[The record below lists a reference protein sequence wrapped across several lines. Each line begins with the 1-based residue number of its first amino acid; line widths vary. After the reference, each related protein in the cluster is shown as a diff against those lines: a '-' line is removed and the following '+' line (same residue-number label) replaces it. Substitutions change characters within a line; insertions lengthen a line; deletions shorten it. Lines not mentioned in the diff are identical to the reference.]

1 MRKWLVKLERWMNNY
16 KLNKKLLFLYVV
28 CVLLPLIVTDSV
40 VIYIA
45 LHTEEVKQQH
55 MMENDVNAVQFS
67 FSNSIE
73 SAASVVKAVDTN
85 EYIDNFLNEKYESS
99 LSYFVAC
106 NKAKNLLFN
115 NNIGGDS
122 SRMTIYADNETIT
135 NGGKFSR
142 LSSIKDEEWY
152 QYMVQTGCNTCVYT
166 YYDQSRSPV
175 VGAKRKILFLRRM
188 NCYGPGCEKV
198 VKIELDYSA
207 LVRGLVK
214 MNYESPIYICSDGK
228 ILYSNDGKSSSTGMD
243 FLPFIYEDQVGYEK
257 EMTVYGKTLQ
267 IYALKS
273 KANIV
278 DSMLQNA
285 PLILLLVL
293 INAVFPL
300 TFMVAINRSLT
311 TRIRELGQA
320 FESVDQD
327 RLVSIACVRG
337 KDEIGALMQ
346 NYNRMVDRTNELIQT
361 VYKDRLKKQEMDI
374 ARQHAELLALH
385 SQINPHSLAEYLGSL
400 GYETYAQHP
409 YYASGWDR
417 EKVYPLLGF
426 SDMDFIDDY
435 ENKSYV
441 RKYVS
446 DASDF
451 SHVIR
456 TFENKKEGSPAFIFN
471 VTMQNHGGYTEEY
484 RNFSNDVEA
493 DCGTDALNQYLSLIR
508 LTDESLRELI
518 QYFSEVDE
526 KTLIVFFGD
535 HQPSDTV
542 VRPIQLANGID
553 PSNLTEAEQAARYQ
567 VPYLIWAN
575 FGIAE
580 EKNLDM
586 SVNYLG
592 ANVLKLAGVPTGAY
606 QNFLLELQKSY
617 PILSASL
624 MESADVKE
632 EEQKE
637 RLLMYQK
644 LQYYNIFDAG
654 EP

>member
-188 NCYGPGCEKV
+188 NCYGSGCEKV
-198 VKIELDYSA
+198 VKIELDYGA

-273 KANIV
+273 KTNIV

-385 SQINPHSLAEYLGSL
+385 SQINPHFLFNALESIRMHSIIKQEYETADMVSKLAVMTRQNVDWGEELVEIRREMEFVEAYLGLQKYRFGDRLSYQLDVAEDCRELRLPKLTVVTFVENACVHGIERKTTPGWIFVRISRDEEELCIEVEDTGDGMDEQTVEILNEKLQNPSIEQLKDKSRVGMLNASL
-400 GYETYAQHP
+400 RIKMLT
-409 YYASGWDR
+409 SGNYR
-417 EKVYPLLGF
+417 ISIESEQGVG
-426 SDMDFIDDY
+426 
-435 ENKSYV
+435 
-441 RKYVS
+441 
-446 DASDF
+446 
-451 SHVIR
+451 
-456 TFENKKEGSPAFIFN
+456 
-471 VTMQNHGGYTEEY
+471 TMIQL
-484 RNFSNDVEA
+484 R
-493 DCGTDALNQYLSLIR
+493 LSLEA
-508 LTDESLRELI
+508 LMNST
-518 QYFSEVDE
+518 
-526 KTLIVFFGD
+526 
-535 HQPSDTV
+535 
-542 VRPIQLANGID
+542 GI
-553 PSNLTEAEQAARYQ
+553 
-567 VPYLIWAN
+567 
-575 FGIAE
+575 
-580 EKNLDM
+580 
-586 SVNYLG
+586 
-592 ANVLKLAGVPTGAY
+592 
-606 QNFLLELQKSY
+606 
-617 PILSASL
+617 
-624 MESADVKE
+624 
-632 EEQKE
+632 
-637 RLLMYQK
+637 
-644 LQYYNIFDAG
+644 
-654 EP
+654 

>member
-115 NNIGGDS
+115 NIGGDS

-175 VGAKRKILFLRRM
+175 VGATRKILFLRRM

-385 SQINPHSLAEYLGSL
+385 SQINPHFLFNALESIRMHSIIKQEYETADMVSKLAVMTRQNVDWGEELVEIRREMEFVEAYLGLQKYRFGDRLSYQLDVAEDCRELRLPKLTVVTFVENACVHGIESKTTPGWIFVRISRDEEELCIEVEDTGDGMDEQTVKILNEKLQNPSIEQLKDKSRVGMLNASL
-400 GYETYAQHP
+400 RIKMLT
-409 YYASGWDR
+409 SGNYR
-417 EKVYPLLGF
+417 ISIESEQGVG
-426 SDMDFIDDY
+426 
-435 ENKSYV
+435 
-441 RKYVS
+441 
-446 DASDF
+446 
-451 SHVIR
+451 
-456 TFENKKEGSPAFIFN
+456 
-471 VTMQNHGGYTEEY
+471 TMIQL
-484 RNFSNDVEA
+484 R
-493 DCGTDALNQYLSLIR
+493 LSLEA
-508 LTDESLRELI
+508 LMNST
-518 QYFSEVDE
+518 
-526 KTLIVFFGD
+526 
-535 HQPSDTV
+535 
-542 VRPIQLANGID
+542 GI
-553 PSNLTEAEQAARYQ
+553 
-567 VPYLIWAN
+567 
-575 FGIAE
+575 
-580 EKNLDM
+580 
-586 SVNYLG
+586 
-592 ANVLKLAGVPTGAY
+592 
-606 QNFLLELQKSY
+606 
-617 PILSASL
+617 
-624 MESADVKE
+624 
-632 EEQKE
+632 
-637 RLLMYQK
+637 
-644 LQYYNIFDAG
+644 
-654 EP
+654 

>member
-73 SAASVVKAVDTN
+73 SAASVVKAVDAN
-85 EYIDNFLNEKYESS
+85 EYIDNFLKEKYESS

-106 NKAKNLLFN
+106 NKAKNLLF

-188 NCYGPGCEKV
+188 NCYGSGCEKV
-198 VKIELDYSA
+198 VKIELDYGA

-273 KANIV
+273 KTNIV

-385 SQINPHSLAEYLGSL
+385 SQINPHFLFNALESIRMHSIIKQEYETADMVSKLAVMTRQNVDWGEELVEIRREMEFVEAYLGLQKYRFGDRLSYQLDVAEDCRELRLPKLTVVTFVENACVHGIESKTTPGWIFVRISRDEEELCIEVEDTGDGMDEQTVKILNEKLQNPSIEQLKDKSRVGMLNASL
-400 GYETYAQHP
+400 RIKMLT
-409 YYASGWDR
+409 SGNYR
-417 EKVYPLLGF
+417 ISIESEQGVG
-426 SDMDFIDDY
+426 
-435 ENKSYV
+435 
-441 RKYVS
+441 
-446 DASDF
+446 
-451 SHVIR
+451 
-456 TFENKKEGSPAFIFN
+456 
-471 VTMQNHGGYTEEY
+471 TMIQL
-484 RNFSNDVEA
+484 R
-493 DCGTDALNQYLSLIR
+493 LSLEA
-508 LTDESLRELI
+508 LMNST
-518 QYFSEVDE
+518 
-526 KTLIVFFGD
+526 
-535 HQPSDTV
+535 
-542 VRPIQLANGID
+542 GI
-553 PSNLTEAEQAARYQ
+553 
-567 VPYLIWAN
+567 
-575 FGIAE
+575 
-580 EKNLDM
+580 
-586 SVNYLG
+586 
-592 ANVLKLAGVPTGAY
+592 
-606 QNFLLELQKSY
+606 
-617 PILSASL
+617 
-624 MESADVKE
+624 
-632 EEQKE
+632 
-637 RLLMYQK
+637 
-644 LQYYNIFDAG
+644 
-654 EP
+654 

>member
-188 NCYGPGCEKV
+188 NCYGSGCEKV

-385 SQINPHSLAEYLGSL
+385 SQINPHFLFNALESIRMHSIIKQEYETADMVSKLAVMTRQNVDWGEELVEIRREMEFVEAYLGLQKYRFGDRLSYQLDVAEDCRELRLPKLTVVTFVENACVHGIERKTTPGWIFVRISRDEEELCIEVEDTGDGMDEQTVEILNEKLQNPSIEQLKDKSRVGMLNASL
-400 GYETYAQHP
+400 RIKMLT
-409 YYASGWDR
+409 SGNYR
-417 EKVYPLLGF
+417 ISIESEQGVG
-426 SDMDFIDDY
+426 
-435 ENKSYV
+435 
-441 RKYVS
+441 
-446 DASDF
+446 
-451 SHVIR
+451 
-456 TFENKKEGSPAFIFN
+456 
-471 VTMQNHGGYTEEY
+471 TMIQL
-484 RNFSNDVEA
+484 R
-493 DCGTDALNQYLSLIR
+493 LSLEA
-508 LTDESLRELI
+508 LMNST
-518 QYFSEVDE
+518 
-526 KTLIVFFGD
+526 
-535 HQPSDTV
+535 
-542 VRPIQLANGID
+542 GI
-553 PSNLTEAEQAARYQ
+553 
-567 VPYLIWAN
+567 
-575 FGIAE
+575 
-580 EKNLDM
+580 
-586 SVNYLG
+586 
-592 ANVLKLAGVPTGAY
+592 
-606 QNFLLELQKSY
+606 
-617 PILSASL
+617 
-624 MESADVKE
+624 
-632 EEQKE
+632 
-637 RLLMYQK
+637 
-644 LQYYNIFDAG
+644 
-654 EP
+654 

>member
-73 SAASVVKAVDTN
+73 SAASVVKAVDAN
-85 EYIDNFLNEKYESS
+85 EYIDNFLKEKYESS

-106 NKAKNLLFN
+106 NKAKNLLF

-188 NCYGPGCEKV
+188 NCYGSGCEKV
-198 VKIELDYSA
+198 VKIELDYGA

-273 KANIV
+273 KTNIV

-385 SQINPHSLAEYLGSL
+385 SQINPHFLFNALESIRMHSIIKQEYETADMVSKLAVMTRQNVDWGEELVEIRREMEFVEAYLGLQKYRFGDRLSYQLDVAEDCRELRLPKLTVVTFVENACVHGIERKTTPGWIFVRISRDEEELCIEVEDTGDGMDEQTVKILNEKLQNPSIEQLKDKSRVGMLNASL
-400 GYETYAQHP
+400 RIKMLT
-409 YYASGWDR
+409 SGNYR
-417 EKVYPLLGF
+417 ISIESEQGVG
-426 SDMDFIDDY
+426 
-435 ENKSYV
+435 
-441 RKYVS
+441 
-446 DASDF
+446 
-451 SHVIR
+451 
-456 TFENKKEGSPAFIFN
+456 
-471 VTMQNHGGYTEEY
+471 TMIQL
-484 RNFSNDVEA
+484 R
-493 DCGTDALNQYLSLIR
+493 LSLEA
-508 LTDESLRELI
+508 LMNST
-518 QYFSEVDE
+518 
-526 KTLIVFFGD
+526 
-535 HQPSDTV
+535 
-542 VRPIQLANGID
+542 GI
-553 PSNLTEAEQAARYQ
+553 
-567 VPYLIWAN
+567 
-575 FGIAE
+575 
-580 EKNLDM
+580 
-586 SVNYLG
+586 
-592 ANVLKLAGVPTGAY
+592 
-606 QNFLLELQKSY
+606 
-617 PILSASL
+617 
-624 MESADVKE
+624 
-632 EEQKE
+632 
-637 RLLMYQK
+637 
-644 LQYYNIFDAG
+644 
-654 EP
+654 

>member
-188 NCYGPGCEKV
+188 NCYGSGCEKV

-273 KANIV
+273 TANIV

-385 SQINPHSLAEYLGSL
+385 SQINPHFLFNALESIRMHSIIKQEYETADMVSKLAVMTRQNVDWGEELVEIRREMEFVEAYLGLQKYRFGDRLSYQLDVAEDSRELRLPKLTVVTFVENACVHGIERKTTPGWIFVRISRDEEELCIEVEDTGDGMDEQTVKILNEKLQNPSIEQLKDKSRVGMLNASL
-400 GYETYAQHP
+400 RIKMLT
-409 YYASGWDR
+409 SGNYR
-417 EKVYPLLGF
+417 ISIESEQGVG
-426 SDMDFIDDY
+426 
-435 ENKSYV
+435 
-441 RKYVS
+441 
-446 DASDF
+446 
-451 SHVIR
+451 
-456 TFENKKEGSPAFIFN
+456 
-471 VTMQNHGGYTEEY
+471 TMIQL
-484 RNFSNDVEA
+484 R
-493 DCGTDALNQYLSLIR
+493 LSLEA
-508 LTDESLRELI
+508 LMNST
-518 QYFSEVDE
+518 
-526 KTLIVFFGD
+526 
-535 HQPSDTV
+535 
-542 VRPIQLANGID
+542 GI
-553 PSNLTEAEQAARYQ
+553 
-567 VPYLIWAN
+567 
-575 FGIAE
+575 
-580 EKNLDM
+580 
-586 SVNYLG
+586 
-592 ANVLKLAGVPTGAY
+592 
-606 QNFLLELQKSY
+606 
-617 PILSASL
+617 
-624 MESADVKE
+624 
-632 EEQKE
+632 
-637 RLLMYQK
+637 
-644 LQYYNIFDAG
+644 
-654 EP
+654 

>member
-115 NNIGGDS
+115 NIGGDS

-188 NCYGPGCEKV
+188 NCYGSGCEKV
-198 VKIELDYSA
+198 VKIELDYGA

-385 SQINPHSLAEYLGSL
+385 SQINPHFLFNALESIRMHSIIKQEYETADMVSKLAVMTRQNVDWGEELVEIRREMEFVEAYLGLQKYRFGDRLSYQLDVTEDCRELRLPKLTVVTFVENACVHGIERKTTPGWIFVRISRDEEELCIEVEDTGDGMDEQTVEILNEKLQNPSIEQLKDKSRVGMLNASL
-400 GYETYAQHP
+400 RIKMLT
-409 YYASGWDR
+409 SGNYR
-417 EKVYPLLGF
+417 ISIESEQGVG
-426 SDMDFIDDY
+426 
-435 ENKSYV
+435 
-441 RKYVS
+441 
-446 DASDF
+446 
-451 SHVIR
+451 
-456 TFENKKEGSPAFIFN
+456 
-471 VTMQNHGGYTEEY
+471 TMIQL
-484 RNFSNDVEA
+484 R
-493 DCGTDALNQYLSLIR
+493 LSLEA
-508 LTDESLRELI
+508 LMNST
-518 QYFSEVDE
+518 
-526 KTLIVFFGD
+526 
-535 HQPSDTV
+535 
-542 VRPIQLANGID
+542 GI
-553 PSNLTEAEQAARYQ
+553 
-567 VPYLIWAN
+567 
-575 FGIAE
+575 
-580 EKNLDM
+580 
-586 SVNYLG
+586 
-592 ANVLKLAGVPTGAY
+592 
-606 QNFLLELQKSY
+606 
-617 PILSASL
+617 
-624 MESADVKE
+624 
-632 EEQKE
+632 
-637 RLLMYQK
+637 
-644 LQYYNIFDAG
+644 
-654 EP
+654 

>member
-1 MRKWLVKLERWMNNY
+1 MGGKCL
-16 KLNKKLLFLYVV
+16 KKLLFLYVV

-115 NNIGGDS
+115 NIGGDS

-175 VGAKRKILFLRRM
+175 VGAKRKILLLRRM
-188 NCYGPGCEKV
+188 NCYGSGCEKV

-385 SQINPHSLAEYLGSL
+385 SQINPHFLFNALESIRMHSIIKQEYETADMVSKLAVMTRQNVDWGEELVEIRREMEFVEAYLGLQKYRFGDRLSYQLDVAEDCRELRLPKLTVVTFVENACVHGIESKTTPGWIFVRISRDEEELCIEVEDTGDGMDEQTVKILNEKLQNPSIEQLKDKSRVGMLNASL
-400 GYETYAQHP
+400 RIKMLT
-409 YYASGWDR
+409 SGNYR
-417 EKVYPLLGF
+417 ISIESEQGVG
-426 SDMDFIDDY
+426 
-435 ENKSYV
+435 
-441 RKYVS
+441 
-446 DASDF
+446 
-451 SHVIR
+451 
-456 TFENKKEGSPAFIFN
+456 
-471 VTMQNHGGYTEEY
+471 TMIQL
-484 RNFSNDVEA
+484 R
-493 DCGTDALNQYLSLIR
+493 LSLEA
-508 LTDESLRELI
+508 LMNST
-518 QYFSEVDE
+518 
-526 KTLIVFFGD
+526 
-535 HQPSDTV
+535 
-542 VRPIQLANGID
+542 GI
-553 PSNLTEAEQAARYQ
+553 
-567 VPYLIWAN
+567 
-575 FGIAE
+575 
-580 EKNLDM
+580 
-586 SVNYLG
+586 
-592 ANVLKLAGVPTGAY
+592 
-606 QNFLLELQKSY
+606 
-617 PILSASL
+617 
-624 MESADVKE
+624 
-632 EEQKE
+632 
-637 RLLMYQK
+637 
-644 LQYYNIFDAG
+644 
-654 EP
+654 

>member
-106 NKAKNLLFN
+106 NKAKNLLF

-273 KANIV
+273 KTNIV

-385 SQINPHSLAEYLGSL
+385 SQINPHFLFNALESIRMHSIIKQEYETADMVSKLAVMTRQNVDWGEELVEIRREMEFVEAYLGLQKYRFGDRLSYQLDVAEDCRELRLPKLTVVTFVENACVHGIESKTTPGWIFVRISRDEEELCIEVEDTGDGMDEQTVKILNEKLQNPSIEQLKDKSRVGMLNASL
-400 GYETYAQHP
+400 RIKMLT
-409 YYASGWDR
+409 SGNYR
-417 EKVYPLLGF
+417 ISIESEQGVG
-426 SDMDFIDDY
+426 
-435 ENKSYV
+435 
-441 RKYVS
+441 
-446 DASDF
+446 
-451 SHVIR
+451 
-456 TFENKKEGSPAFIFN
+456 
-471 VTMQNHGGYTEEY
+471 TMIQL
-484 RNFSNDVEA
+484 R
-493 DCGTDALNQYLSLIR
+493 LSLEA
-508 LTDESLRELI
+508 LMNST
-518 QYFSEVDE
+518 
-526 KTLIVFFGD
+526 
-535 HQPSDTV
+535 
-542 VRPIQLANGID
+542 GI
-553 PSNLTEAEQAARYQ
+553 
-567 VPYLIWAN
+567 
-575 FGIAE
+575 
-580 EKNLDM
+580 
-586 SVNYLG
+586 
-592 ANVLKLAGVPTGAY
+592 
-606 QNFLLELQKSY
+606 
-617 PILSASL
+617 
-624 MESADVKE
+624 
-632 EEQKE
+632 
-637 RLLMYQK
+637 
-644 LQYYNIFDAG
+644 
-654 EP
+654 

>member
-188 NCYGPGCEKV
+188 NCYGSGCEKV

-273 KANIV
+273 KTNIV

-385 SQINPHSLAEYLGSL
+385 SQINPHFLFNALESIRMHSIIKQEYETADMVSKLAVMTRQNVDWGEELVEIRREMEFVEAYLGLQKYRFGDRLSYQLDVAEDCRELRLPKLTAVTFVENACVHGIESKTTPGWIFVRISRDEEELCIEVEDTGDGMDEQTVKILNEKLQNPSIEQLKDKSRVGMLNASL
-400 GYETYAQHP
+400 RIKMLT
-409 YYASGWDR
+409 SGNYR
-417 EKVYPLLGF
+417 ISIESEQGVG
-426 SDMDFIDDY
+426 
-435 ENKSYV
+435 
-441 RKYVS
+441 
-446 DASDF
+446 
-451 SHVIR
+451 
-456 TFENKKEGSPAFIFN
+456 
-471 VTMQNHGGYTEEY
+471 TMIQL
-484 RNFSNDVEA
+484 R
-493 DCGTDALNQYLSLIR
+493 LSLEA
-508 LTDESLRELI
+508 LMNST
-518 QYFSEVDE
+518 
-526 KTLIVFFGD
+526 
-535 HQPSDTV
+535 
-542 VRPIQLANGID
+542 GI
-553 PSNLTEAEQAARYQ
+553 
-567 VPYLIWAN
+567 
-575 FGIAE
+575 
-580 EKNLDM
+580 
-586 SVNYLG
+586 
-592 ANVLKLAGVPTGAY
+592 
-606 QNFLLELQKSY
+606 
-617 PILSASL
+617 
-624 MESADVKE
+624 
-632 EEQKE
+632 
-637 RLLMYQK
+637 
-644 LQYYNIFDAG
+644 
-654 EP
+654 

>member
-273 KANIV
+273 KTNIV

-385 SQINPHSLAEYLGSL
+385 SQINPHFLFNALESIRMHSIIKQEYETADMVSKLAVMTRQNVDWGEELVEIRREMEFVEAYLGLQKYRFGDRLSYQLDVAEDCRELRLPKLTVVTFVENACVHGIERKTTPGWIFVRISRDEEELCIEVEDTGDGMDEQTVKILNEKLQNPSIEQLKDKSRVGMLNASL
-400 GYETYAQHP
+400 RIKMLT
-409 YYASGWDR
+409 SGNYR
-417 EKVYPLLGF
+417 ISIESEQGVG
-426 SDMDFIDDY
+426 
-435 ENKSYV
+435 
-441 RKYVS
+441 
-446 DASDF
+446 
-451 SHVIR
+451 
-456 TFENKKEGSPAFIFN
+456 
-471 VTMQNHGGYTEEY
+471 TMIQL
-484 RNFSNDVEA
+484 R
-493 DCGTDALNQYLSLIR
+493 LSLEA
-508 LTDESLRELI
+508 LMNST
-518 QYFSEVDE
+518 
-526 KTLIVFFGD
+526 
-535 HQPSDTV
+535 
-542 VRPIQLANGID
+542 GI
-553 PSNLTEAEQAARYQ
+553 
-567 VPYLIWAN
+567 
-575 FGIAE
+575 
-580 EKNLDM
+580 
-586 SVNYLG
+586 
-592 ANVLKLAGVPTGAY
+592 
-606 QNFLLELQKSY
+606 
-617 PILSASL
+617 
-624 MESADVKE
+624 
-632 EEQKE
+632 
-637 RLLMYQK
+637 
-644 LQYYNIFDAG
+644 
-654 EP
+654 

>member
-273 KANIV
+273 KTNIV

-385 SQINPHSLAEYLGSL
+385 SQINPHFLFNALESIRMHSIIKQEYETADMVSKLAVMTRQNVDWGEELVEIRREMEFVEAYLGLQKYRFGDRLSYQLDVAEDCRELRLPKLTVVTFVENACVHGIESKTTPGWIFVRISRDEEELCIEVEDTGDGMDEQTVKILNEKLQNPSIEQLKDKSRVGMLNASL
-400 GYETYAQHP
+400 RIKMLT
-409 YYASGWDR
+409 SGNYR
-417 EKVYPLLGF
+417 ISIESEQGVG
-426 SDMDFIDDY
+426 
-435 ENKSYV
+435 
-441 RKYVS
+441 
-446 DASDF
+446 
-451 SHVIR
+451 
-456 TFENKKEGSPAFIFN
+456 
-471 VTMQNHGGYTEEY
+471 TMIQL
-484 RNFSNDVEA
+484 R
-493 DCGTDALNQYLSLIR
+493 LSLEA
-508 LTDESLRELI
+508 LMNST
-518 QYFSEVDE
+518 
-526 KTLIVFFGD
+526 
-535 HQPSDTV
+535 
-542 VRPIQLANGID
+542 GI
-553 PSNLTEAEQAARYQ
+553 
-567 VPYLIWAN
+567 
-575 FGIAE
+575 
-580 EKNLDM
+580 
-586 SVNYLG
+586 
-592 ANVLKLAGVPTGAY
+592 
-606 QNFLLELQKSY
+606 
-617 PILSASL
+617 
-624 MESADVKE
+624 
-632 EEQKE
+632 
-637 RLLMYQK
+637 
-644 LQYYNIFDAG
+644 
-654 EP
+654 

>member
-106 NKAKNLLFN
+106 NKAKKLLFN

-188 NCYGPGCEKV
+188 NCYGSGCEKV
-198 VKIELDYSA
+198 VKIELDYGA

-385 SQINPHSLAEYLGSL
+385 SQINPHFLFNALESIRMHSIIKQEYETADMVSKLAVMTRQNVDWGEELVEIRREMEFVEAYLGLQKYRFGDRLSYQLDVAEDCRELRLPKLTVVTFVENACVHGIERKTTPGWIFVRISRDEEELCIEVEDTGDGMDEQTVEILNEKLQNPSIEQLKDKSRVGMLNASL
-400 GYETYAQHP
+400 RIKMLT
-409 YYASGWDR
+409 SGNYR
-417 EKVYPLLGF
+417 ISIESEQGVG
-426 SDMDFIDDY
+426 
-435 ENKSYV
+435 
-441 RKYVS
+441 
-446 DASDF
+446 
-451 SHVIR
+451 
-456 TFENKKEGSPAFIFN
+456 
-471 VTMQNHGGYTEEY
+471 TMIQL
-484 RNFSNDVEA
+484 R
-493 DCGTDALNQYLSLIR
+493 LSLEA
-508 LTDESLRELI
+508 LMNST
-518 QYFSEVDE
+518 
-526 KTLIVFFGD
+526 
-535 HQPSDTV
+535 
-542 VRPIQLANGID
+542 GI
-553 PSNLTEAEQAARYQ
+553 
-567 VPYLIWAN
+567 
-575 FGIAE
+575 
-580 EKNLDM
+580 
-586 SVNYLG
+586 
-592 ANVLKLAGVPTGAY
+592 
-606 QNFLLELQKSY
+606 
-617 PILSASL
+617 
-624 MESADVKE
+624 
-632 EEQKE
+632 
-637 RLLMYQK
+637 
-644 LQYYNIFDAG
+644 
-654 EP
+654 

>member
-1 MRKWLVKLERWMNNY
+1 MRKWLGKLERWMNNY

-115 NNIGGDS
+115 NIGGDS

-188 NCYGPGCEKV
+188 NCYGSGCEKV

-385 SQINPHSLAEYLGSL
+385 SQINPHFLFNALESIRMHSIIKQEYETADMVSKLAVMTRQNVDWGEELVEIRREMEFVEAYLGLQKYRFGDRLSYQLDVAEDCRELRLPKLTVVTFVENACVHGIERKTTPGWIFVRISRDEEELCIEVEDTGDGMDEQTVKILNEKLQNPSIEQLKDKSRVGMLNASL
-400 GYETYAQHP
+400 RIKMLT
-409 YYASGWDR
+409 SGNYR
-417 EKVYPLLGF
+417 ISIESEQGVG
-426 SDMDFIDDY
+426 
-435 ENKSYV
+435 
-441 RKYVS
+441 
-446 DASDF
+446 
-451 SHVIR
+451 
-456 TFENKKEGSPAFIFN
+456 
-471 VTMQNHGGYTEEY
+471 TMIQL
-484 RNFSNDVEA
+484 R
-493 DCGTDALNQYLSLIR
+493 LSLEA
-508 LTDESLRELI
+508 LMNST
-518 QYFSEVDE
+518 
-526 KTLIVFFGD
+526 
-535 HQPSDTV
+535 
-542 VRPIQLANGID
+542 GI
-553 PSNLTEAEQAARYQ
+553 
-567 VPYLIWAN
+567 
-575 FGIAE
+575 
-580 EKNLDM
+580 
-586 SVNYLG
+586 
-592 ANVLKLAGVPTGAY
+592 
-606 QNFLLELQKSY
+606 
-617 PILSASL
+617 
-624 MESADVKE
+624 
-632 EEQKE
+632 
-637 RLLMYQK
+637 
-644 LQYYNIFDAG
+644 
-654 EP
+654 

>member
-188 NCYGPGCEKV
+188 NCYGSGCEKV

-273 KANIV
+273 KTNIV

-385 SQINPHSLAEYLGSL
+385 SQINPHFLFNALESIRMHSIIKQEYETADMVSKLAVMTRQNVDWGEELVEIRREMEFVEAYLGLQKYRFGDRLSYQLDVAEDCRELRLPKLTVVTFVENACVHGIESKTTPGWIFVRISRDEEELCIEVEDTGDGMDEQTVKILNEKLQNPSIEQLKDKSRVGMLNASL
-400 GYETYAQHP
+400 RIKMLT
-409 YYASGWDR
+409 SGNYR
-417 EKVYPLLGF
+417 ISIESEQGVG
-426 SDMDFIDDY
+426 
-435 ENKSYV
+435 
-441 RKYVS
+441 
-446 DASDF
+446 
-451 SHVIR
+451 
-456 TFENKKEGSPAFIFN
+456 
-471 VTMQNHGGYTEEY
+471 TMIQL
-484 RNFSNDVEA
+484 RLSVEA
-493 DCGTDALNQYLSLIR
+493 LMTS
-508 LTDESLRELI
+508 T
-518 QYFSEVDE
+518 
-526 KTLIVFFGD
+526 
-535 HQPSDTV
+535 
-542 VRPIQLANGID
+542 GI
-553 PSNLTEAEQAARYQ
+553 
-567 VPYLIWAN
+567 
-575 FGIAE
+575 
-580 EKNLDM
+580 
-586 SVNYLG
+586 
-592 ANVLKLAGVPTGAY
+592 
-606 QNFLLELQKSY
+606 
-617 PILSASL
+617 
-624 MESADVKE
+624 
-632 EEQKE
+632 
-637 RLLMYQK
+637 
-644 LQYYNIFDAG
+644 
-654 EP
+654 

>member
-166 YYDQSRSPV
+166 YYDQSRSSV

-188 NCYGPGCEKV
+188 NCYGSGCEKV

-273 KANIV
+273 KTNIV

-311 TRIRELGQA
+311 TIIRELVQA
-320 FESVDQD
+320 FESVYQY
-327 RLVSIACVRG
+327 RLLSIACVRG

-385 SQINPHSLAEYLGSL
+385 SQINPHFLFNALESIRMHSIIKQEYETADMVSKLAVMTRQNVDWGEELVEIRREMEFVEAYLGLQKYRFGDRLSYQLDVAEDCRELRLPKLTVVTFVENACVHGIERKTTPGWIFVRISRDEEELCIEVEDTGDGMDEQTVKILNEKLQNPSIEQLKDKSRVGMLNASL
-400 GYETYAQHP
+400 RIKMLT
-409 YYASGWDR
+409 SGNYR
-417 EKVYPLLGF
+417 ISIESEQGVG
-426 SDMDFIDDY
+426 
-435 ENKSYV
+435 
-441 RKYVS
+441 
-446 DASDF
+446 
-451 SHVIR
+451 
-456 TFENKKEGSPAFIFN
+456 
-471 VTMQNHGGYTEEY
+471 TMIQL
-484 RNFSNDVEA
+484 R
-493 DCGTDALNQYLSLIR
+493 LSLEA
-508 LTDESLRELI
+508 LMNST
-518 QYFSEVDE
+518 
-526 KTLIVFFGD
+526 
-535 HQPSDTV
+535 
-542 VRPIQLANGID
+542 GI
-553 PSNLTEAEQAARYQ
+553 
-567 VPYLIWAN
+567 
-575 FGIAE
+575 
-580 EKNLDM
+580 
-586 SVNYLG
+586 
-592 ANVLKLAGVPTGAY
+592 
-606 QNFLLELQKSY
+606 
-617 PILSASL
+617 
-624 MESADVKE
+624 
-632 EEQKE
+632 
-637 RLLMYQK
+637 
-644 LQYYNIFDAG
+644 
-654 EP
+654 

>member
-115 NNIGGDS
+115 NIGGDS

-188 NCYGPGCEKV
+188 NCYGSGCEKV

-385 SQINPHSLAEYLGSL
+385 SQINPHFLFNALESIRMHSIIKQEYETADMVSKLAVMTRQNVDWGEELVEIRREMEFVEAYLGLQKYRFGDRLSYQLDVTEDCRELRLPKLTVVTFVENACVHGIERKTTPGWIFVRISRDEEELCIEVEDTGDGMDEQTVEILNEKLQNPSIEQLKDKSRVGMLNASL
-400 GYETYAQHP
+400 RIKMLT
-409 YYASGWDR
+409 SGNYR
-417 EKVYPLLGF
+417 ISIESEQGVG
-426 SDMDFIDDY
+426 
-435 ENKSYV
+435 
-441 RKYVS
+441 
-446 DASDF
+446 
-451 SHVIR
+451 
-456 TFENKKEGSPAFIFN
+456 
-471 VTMQNHGGYTEEY
+471 TMIQL
-484 RNFSNDVEA
+484 R
-493 DCGTDALNQYLSLIR
+493 LSLEA
-508 LTDESLRELI
+508 LMNST
-518 QYFSEVDE
+518 
-526 KTLIVFFGD
+526 
-535 HQPSDTV
+535 
-542 VRPIQLANGID
+542 GI
-553 PSNLTEAEQAARYQ
+553 
-567 VPYLIWAN
+567 
-575 FGIAE
+575 
-580 EKNLDM
+580 
-586 SVNYLG
+586 
-592 ANVLKLAGVPTGAY
+592 
-606 QNFLLELQKSY
+606 
-617 PILSASL
+617 
-624 MESADVKE
+624 
-632 EEQKE
+632 
-637 RLLMYQK
+637 
-644 LQYYNIFDAG
+644 
-654 EP
+654 

>member
-1 MRKWLVKLERWMNNY
+1 
-16 KLNKKLLFLYVV
+16 
-28 CVLLPLIVTDSV
+28 
-40 VIYIA
+40 
-45 LHTEEVKQQH
+45 

-273 KANIV
+273 KTNIV

-385 SQINPHSLAEYLGSL
+385 SQINPHFLFNALESIRMHSIIKQEYETADMVSKLAVMTRQNVDWGEELVEIRREMEFVEAYLGLQKYRFGDRLSYQLDVAEDCRELRLPKLTVVTFVENACVHGIERKTTPGWIFVRISRDEEELCIEVEDTGDGMDEQTVEILNEKLQNPSIEQLKDKSRVGMLNASL
-400 GYETYAQHP
+400 RIKMLT
-409 YYASGWDR
+409 SGNYR
-417 EKVYPLLGF
+417 ISIESEQGVG
-426 SDMDFIDDY
+426 
-435 ENKSYV
+435 
-441 RKYVS
+441 
-446 DASDF
+446 
-451 SHVIR
+451 
-456 TFENKKEGSPAFIFN
+456 
-471 VTMQNHGGYTEEY
+471 TMIQL
-484 RNFSNDVEA
+484 R
-493 DCGTDALNQYLSLIR
+493 LSLEA
-508 LTDESLRELI
+508 LMNST
-518 QYFSEVDE
+518 
-526 KTLIVFFGD
+526 
-535 HQPSDTV
+535 
-542 VRPIQLANGID
+542 GI
-553 PSNLTEAEQAARYQ
+553 
-567 VPYLIWAN
+567 
-575 FGIAE
+575 
-580 EKNLDM
+580 
-586 SVNYLG
+586 
-592 ANVLKLAGVPTGAY
+592 
-606 QNFLLELQKSY
+606 
-617 PILSASL
+617 
-624 MESADVKE
+624 
-632 EEQKE
+632 
-637 RLLMYQK
+637 
-644 LQYYNIFDAG
+644 
-654 EP
+654 

>member
-188 NCYGPGCEKV
+188 NCYGSGCEKV

-385 SQINPHSLAEYLGSL
+385 SQINPHFLFNALESIRMHSIIKQEYETADMVSKLAVMTRQNVDWGEELVEIRREMEFVEAYLGLQKYRFGDRLSYQLDVAEDCRELRLPKLTVVTFVENACVHGIERKTTPGWIFVRISRDEEELCIEVEDTGDGMDEQTVKILNEKLQNPSIEQLKDKSRVGMLNASL
-400 GYETYAQHP
+400 RIKMLT
-409 YYASGWDR
+409 SGNYR
-417 EKVYPLLGF
+417 ISIESEQGVG
-426 SDMDFIDDY
+426 
-435 ENKSYV
+435 
-441 RKYVS
+441 
-446 DASDF
+446 
-451 SHVIR
+451 
-456 TFENKKEGSPAFIFN
+456 
-471 VTMQNHGGYTEEY
+471 TMIQL
-484 RNFSNDVEA
+484 R
-493 DCGTDALNQYLSLIR
+493 LSLEA
-508 LTDESLRELI
+508 LMNST
-518 QYFSEVDE
+518 
-526 KTLIVFFGD
+526 
-535 HQPSDTV
+535 
-542 VRPIQLANGID
+542 GI
-553 PSNLTEAEQAARYQ
+553 
-567 VPYLIWAN
+567 
-575 FGIAE
+575 
-580 EKNLDM
+580 
-586 SVNYLG
+586 
-592 ANVLKLAGVPTGAY
+592 
-606 QNFLLELQKSY
+606 
-617 PILSASL
+617 
-624 MESADVKE
+624 
-632 EEQKE
+632 
-637 RLLMYQK
+637 
-644 LQYYNIFDAG
+644 
-654 EP
+654 

>member
-1 MRKWLVKLERWMNNY
+1 MREWLVKLERWMNNY
-16 KLNKKLLFLYVV
+16 KLKKKLLFLYVV

-67 FSNSIE
+67 LSNSIE
-73 SAASVVKAVDTN
+73 SAASVAKAVDTN
-85 EYIDNFLNEKYESS
+85 KYIDNFLNEKYESS
-99 LSYFVAC
+99 LSYFVAY
-106 NKAKNLLFN
+106 NEAKNLLFN

-135 NGGKFSR
+135 NGGEFSR

-188 NCYGPGCEKV
+188 NYYGSGCEKV

-228 ILYSNDGKSSSTGMD
+228 ILCSNDGKSSSTGMD

-273 KANIV
+273 KTNIV

-385 SQINPHSLAEYLGSL
+385 SQINPHFLFNALESIRMHSIIKQEYETADMVSKLAVMTRQNVDWGEELVEIRREMEFVEAYLGLQKYRFGDRLSYQLDVAEDCRELRLPKLTVVTFVENACVHGIESKTTPGWIFVRISRDEEELCIEVEDTGDGMDEQTVEILNEKLQNPSIEQLKDKSRVGMLNASL
-400 GYETYAQHP
+400 RIRMLT
-409 YYASGWDR
+409 SGNYR
-417 EKVYPLLGF
+417 ISIESERGVG
-426 SDMDFIDDY
+426 
-435 ENKSYV
+435 
-441 RKYVS
+441 
-446 DASDF
+446 
-451 SHVIR
+451 
-456 TFENKKEGSPAFIFN
+456 
-471 VTMQNHGGYTEEY
+471 TMIQL
-484 RNFSNDVEA
+484 R
-493 DCGTDALNQYLSLIR
+493 LSLEA
-508 LTDESLRELI
+508 LMNST
-518 QYFSEVDE
+518 
-526 KTLIVFFGD
+526 
-535 HQPSDTV
+535 
-542 VRPIQLANGID
+542 GI
-553 PSNLTEAEQAARYQ
+553 
-567 VPYLIWAN
+567 
-575 FGIAE
+575 
-580 EKNLDM
+580 
-586 SVNYLG
+586 
-592 ANVLKLAGVPTGAY
+592 
-606 QNFLLELQKSY
+606 
-617 PILSASL
+617 
-624 MESADVKE
+624 
-632 EEQKE
+632 
-637 RLLMYQK
+637 
-644 LQYYNIFDAG
+644 
-654 EP
+654 

>member
-385 SQINPHSLAEYLGSL
+385 SQINPHFLFNALESIRMHSIIKQEYETADMVSKLAVMTRQNVDWGEELVEIRREMEFVEAYLGLQKYRFGDRLSYQLDVAEDCRELRLPKLTVVTFVENACVHGIESKTTPGWIFVRISRDEEELCIEVEDTGDGMDEQTVEILNEKLQNPSIEQLKDKSRVGMLNASL
-400 GYETYAQHP
+400 RIKMLT
-409 YYASGWDR
+409 SGNYR
-417 EKVYPLLGF
+417 ISIESEQGVG
-426 SDMDFIDDY
+426 
-435 ENKSYV
+435 
-441 RKYVS
+441 
-446 DASDF
+446 
-451 SHVIR
+451 
-456 TFENKKEGSPAFIFN
+456 
-471 VTMQNHGGYTEEY
+471 TMIQL
-484 RNFSNDVEA
+484 R
-493 DCGTDALNQYLSLIR
+493 LSLEA
-508 LTDESLRELI
+508 LMNST
-518 QYFSEVDE
+518 
-526 KTLIVFFGD
+526 
-535 HQPSDTV
+535 
-542 VRPIQLANGID
+542 GI
-553 PSNLTEAEQAARYQ
+553 
-567 VPYLIWAN
+567 
-575 FGIAE
+575 
-580 EKNLDM
+580 
-586 SVNYLG
+586 
-592 ANVLKLAGVPTGAY
+592 
-606 QNFLLELQKSY
+606 
-617 PILSASL
+617 
-624 MESADVKE
+624 
-632 EEQKE
+632 
-637 RLLMYQK
+637 
-644 LQYYNIFDAG
+644 
-654 EP
+654 

>member
-106 NKAKNLLFN
+106 NEAKNLLFN

-188 NCYGPGCEKV
+188 NCYGSGCEKV

-385 SQINPHSLAEYLGSL
+385 SQINPHFLFNALESIRMHSIIKQEYETADMVSKLAVMTRQNVDWGEELVEIRREMEFVEAYLGLQKYRFGDRLSYQLDVAEDCRELRLPKLTVVTFVENACVHGIESKTTPGWIFVRISRDEEELCIEVEDTGDGMDEQTVKILNEKLQNPSIEQLKDKSRVGMLNASL
-400 GYETYAQHP
+400 RIKMLT
-409 YYASGWDR
+409 SGNYR
-417 EKVYPLLGF
+417 ISIESEQGVG
-426 SDMDFIDDY
+426 
-435 ENKSYV
+435 
-441 RKYVS
+441 
-446 DASDF
+446 
-451 SHVIR
+451 
-456 TFENKKEGSPAFIFN
+456 
-471 VTMQNHGGYTEEY
+471 TMIQL
-484 RNFSNDVEA
+484 R
-493 DCGTDALNQYLSLIR
+493 LSLEA
-508 LTDESLRELI
+508 LMNST
-518 QYFSEVDE
+518 
-526 KTLIVFFGD
+526 
-535 HQPSDTV
+535 
-542 VRPIQLANGID
+542 GI
-553 PSNLTEAEQAARYQ
+553 
-567 VPYLIWAN
+567 
-575 FGIAE
+575 
-580 EKNLDM
+580 
-586 SVNYLG
+586 
-592 ANVLKLAGVPTGAY
+592 
-606 QNFLLELQKSY
+606 
-617 PILSASL
+617 
-624 MESADVKE
+624 
-632 EEQKE
+632 
-637 RLLMYQK
+637 
-644 LQYYNIFDAG
+644 
-654 EP
+654 

>member
-273 KANIV
+273 KTNIV

-385 SQINPHSLAEYLGSL
+385 RQINPHFLFNARESIRMHSIIKQEYETADMVSKLAVMTRQNVDWGEELVEIRREMEFVEAYLGLQKYRFGDRLSYQLDVAEDCRELRLPKLTVVTFVENACVHGIERKTTPGWIFVRISRDEEELCIEVEDTGDGMDEQTVKILNEKLQNPSIEQLKDKSRVGMLNASL
-400 GYETYAQHP
+400 RIKMLT
-409 YYASGWDR
+409 SGNYR
-417 EKVYPLLGF
+417 ISIESEQGVG
-426 SDMDFIDDY
+426 
-435 ENKSYV
+435 
-441 RKYVS
+441 
-446 DASDF
+446 
-451 SHVIR
+451 
-456 TFENKKEGSPAFIFN
+456 
-471 VTMQNHGGYTEEY
+471 TMIQL
-484 RNFSNDVEA
+484 R
-493 DCGTDALNQYLSLIR
+493 LSLEA
-508 LTDESLRELI
+508 LMNST
-518 QYFSEVDE
+518 
-526 KTLIVFFGD
+526 
-535 HQPSDTV
+535 
-542 VRPIQLANGID
+542 GI
-553 PSNLTEAEQAARYQ
+553 
-567 VPYLIWAN
+567 
-575 FGIAE
+575 
-580 EKNLDM
+580 
-586 SVNYLG
+586 
-592 ANVLKLAGVPTGAY
+592 
-606 QNFLLELQKSY
+606 
-617 PILSASL
+617 
-624 MESADVKE
+624 
-632 EEQKE
+632 
-637 RLLMYQK
+637 
-644 LQYYNIFDAG
+644 
-654 EP
+654 

>member
-361 VYKDRLKKQEMDI
+361 VYKDRWKKQEMDI

-385 SQINPHSLAEYLGSL
+385 SQINPHFLFNALESIRMHSIIKQEYETADMVSKLAVMTRQNVDWGEELVEIRREMEFVEAYLGLQKYRFGDRLSYQLDVAEDCRELRLPKLTVVTFVENACVHGIERKTTPGWIFVRISRDEEELCIEVEDTGDGMDEQTVEILNEKLQNPSIEQLKDKSRVGMLNASL
-400 GYETYAQHP
+400 RIKMLT
-409 YYASGWDR
+409 SGNYR
-417 EKVYPLLGF
+417 ISIESEQGVG
-426 SDMDFIDDY
+426 
-435 ENKSYV
+435 
-441 RKYVS
+441 
-446 DASDF
+446 
-451 SHVIR
+451 
-456 TFENKKEGSPAFIFN
+456 
-471 VTMQNHGGYTEEY
+471 TMIQL
-484 RNFSNDVEA
+484 R
-493 DCGTDALNQYLSLIR
+493 LSLEA
-508 LTDESLRELI
+508 LMNST
-518 QYFSEVDE
+518 
-526 KTLIVFFGD
+526 
-535 HQPSDTV
+535 
-542 VRPIQLANGID
+542 GI
-553 PSNLTEAEQAARYQ
+553 
-567 VPYLIWAN
+567 
-575 FGIAE
+575 
-580 EKNLDM
+580 
-586 SVNYLG
+586 
-592 ANVLKLAGVPTGAY
+592 
-606 QNFLLELQKSY
+606 
-617 PILSASL
+617 
-624 MESADVKE
+624 
-632 EEQKE
+632 
-637 RLLMYQK
+637 
-644 LQYYNIFDAG
+644 
-654 EP
+654 

>member
-385 SQINPHSLAEYLGSL
+385 SQINPHFLFNALESIRMHSIIKQEYETADMVSKLAVMTRQNVDWGEELVEIRREMEFVEAYLGLQKYRFGDRLSYQLDVAEDCRELRLPKLTVVTFVENACVHGIESKTTPGWIFVRISRDEEELCIEVEDTGDGMDEQTVKILNEKLQNPSIEQLKDKSRVGMLNASL
-400 GYETYAQHP
+400 RIKMLT
-409 YYASGWDR
+409 SGNYR
-417 EKVYPLLGF
+417 ISIESEQGVG
-426 SDMDFIDDY
+426 
-435 ENKSYV
+435 
-441 RKYVS
+441 
-446 DASDF
+446 
-451 SHVIR
+451 
-456 TFENKKEGSPAFIFN
+456 
-471 VTMQNHGGYTEEY
+471 TMIQL
-484 RNFSNDVEA
+484 R
-493 DCGTDALNQYLSLIR
+493 LSLEA
-508 LTDESLRELI
+508 LMNST
-518 QYFSEVDE
+518 
-526 KTLIVFFGD
+526 
-535 HQPSDTV
+535 
-542 VRPIQLANGID
+542 GI
-553 PSNLTEAEQAARYQ
+553 
-567 VPYLIWAN
+567 
-575 FGIAE
+575 
-580 EKNLDM
+580 
-586 SVNYLG
+586 
-592 ANVLKLAGVPTGAY
+592 
-606 QNFLLELQKSY
+606 
-617 PILSASL
+617 
-624 MESADVKE
+624 
-632 EEQKE
+632 
-637 RLLMYQK
+637 
-644 LQYYNIFDAG
+644 
-654 EP
+654 

>member
-188 NCYGPGCEKV
+188 NCYGSGCEKV

-385 SQINPHSLAEYLGSL
+385 SQINPHFLFNALESIRMHSIIKQEYETADMVSKLAVMTRQNVDWGEELVEIRREMEFVEAYLGLQKYRFGDRLSYQL
-400 GYETYAQHP
+400 DVAEDCRELRLPKLTVVTFVENACVHGIESKTTP
-409 YYASGWDR
+409 GWIFVRISRDEEELCIEVEDTGDGMDEQTVEILN
-417 EKVYPLLGF
+417 EKVQNPSIEQLK
-426 SDMDFIDDY
+426 D
-435 ENKSYV
+435 KSRV
-441 RKYVS
+441 GMLN
-446 DASDF
+446 ASLRIKMLT
-451 SHVIR
+451 SGNYRISIESEQGV
-456 TFENKKEGSPAFIFN
+456 G
-471 VTMQNHGGYTEEY
+471 TMIQL
-484 RNFSNDVEA
+484 R
-493 DCGTDALNQYLSLIR
+493 LSLEA
-508 LTDESLRELI
+508 LMNST
-518 QYFSEVDE
+518 
-526 KTLIVFFGD
+526 
-535 HQPSDTV
+535 
-542 VRPIQLANGID
+542 GI
-553 PSNLTEAEQAARYQ
+553 
-567 VPYLIWAN
+567 
-575 FGIAE
+575 
-580 EKNLDM
+580 
-586 SVNYLG
+586 
-592 ANVLKLAGVPTGAY
+592 
-606 QNFLLELQKSY
+606 
-617 PILSASL
+617 
-624 MESADVKE
+624 
-632 EEQKE
+632 
-637 RLLMYQK
+637 
-644 LQYYNIFDAG
+644 
-654 EP
+654 

>member
-73 SAASVVKAVDTN
+73 SAASVVKAVDAN

-188 NCYGPGCEKV
+188 NCYGSGCEKV

-273 KANIV
+273 KTNIV

-385 SQINPHSLAEYLGSL
+385 SQINPHFLFNALESIRMHSIIKQEYETADMVSKLAVMTRQNVDWGEELVEIRREMEFVEAYLGLQKYRFGDRLSYQLDVAEDCRELRLPKLTVVTFVENACVHGIESKTTPGWIFVRISRDEEELCIEVEDTGDGMDEQTVKILNEKLQNPSIEQLKDKSRVGMLNASL
-400 GYETYAQHP
+400 RIKMLT
-409 YYASGWDR
+409 SGNYR
-417 EKVYPLLGF
+417 ISIESEQGVG
-426 SDMDFIDDY
+426 
-435 ENKSYV
+435 
-441 RKYVS
+441 
-446 DASDF
+446 
-451 SHVIR
+451 
-456 TFENKKEGSPAFIFN
+456 
-471 VTMQNHGGYTEEY
+471 TMIQL
-484 RNFSNDVEA
+484 R
-493 DCGTDALNQYLSLIR
+493 LSLEA
-508 LTDESLRELI
+508 LMNST
-518 QYFSEVDE
+518 
-526 KTLIVFFGD
+526 
-535 HQPSDTV
+535 
-542 VRPIQLANGID
+542 GI
-553 PSNLTEAEQAARYQ
+553 
-567 VPYLIWAN
+567 
-575 FGIAE
+575 
-580 EKNLDM
+580 
-586 SVNYLG
+586 
-592 ANVLKLAGVPTGAY
+592 
-606 QNFLLELQKSY
+606 
-617 PILSASL
+617 
-624 MESADVKE
+624 
-632 EEQKE
+632 
-637 RLLMYQK
+637 
-644 LQYYNIFDAG
+644 
-654 EP
+654 

>member
-73 SAASVVKAVDTN
+73 SAASVVKAVDAN

-106 NKAKNLLFN
+106 NKAKNLLF

-188 NCYGPGCEKV
+188 NCYGSGCEKV

-207 LVRGLVK
+207 LVRGQVK

-385 SQINPHSLAEYLGSL
+385 SQINPHFLFNALESIRMHSIIKQEYETADMVSKLAVMTRQNVDWGEELVEIRREMEFVEAYLGLQKYRFGDRLSYQLDVAEDCRELRLPKLTVVTFVENACVHGIESKTTPGWIFVRISRDEEELCIEVEDTGDGMDEQTVKILNEKLQNPSIEQLKDKSRVGMLNASL
-400 GYETYAQHP
+400 RIKMLT
-409 YYASGWDR
+409 SGNYR
-417 EKVYPLLGF
+417 ISIESEQGVG
-426 SDMDFIDDY
+426 
-435 ENKSYV
+435 
-441 RKYVS
+441 
-446 DASDF
+446 
-451 SHVIR
+451 
-456 TFENKKEGSPAFIFN
+456 
-471 VTMQNHGGYTEEY
+471 TMIQL
-484 RNFSNDVEA
+484 R
-493 DCGTDALNQYLSLIR
+493 LSLEA
-508 LTDESLRELI
+508 LMNST
-518 QYFSEVDE
+518 
-526 KTLIVFFGD
+526 
-535 HQPSDTV
+535 
-542 VRPIQLANGID
+542 GI
-553 PSNLTEAEQAARYQ
+553 
-567 VPYLIWAN
+567 
-575 FGIAE
+575 
-580 EKNLDM
+580 
-586 SVNYLG
+586 
-592 ANVLKLAGVPTGAY
+592 
-606 QNFLLELQKSY
+606 
-617 PILSASL
+617 
-624 MESADVKE
+624 
-632 EEQKE
+632 
-637 RLLMYQK
+637 
-644 LQYYNIFDAG
+644 
-654 EP
+654 

>member
-188 NCYGPGCEKV
+188 NCYGSGCEKV

-385 SQINPHSLAEYLGSL
+385 SQINPHFLFNALESIRMHSIIKQEYETADMVSKLAVMTRQNVDWGEELVEIRREMEFVEAYLGLQKYRFGDRLSYQLDVAEDCRELRLPKLTVVTFVENACVHGIESKTTPGWIFVRISRDEEELCIEVEDTGDGMDEQTVEILNEKLQNPSIEQLKDKSRVGMLNASL
-400 GYETYAQHP
+400 RIKMLT
-409 YYASGWDR
+409 SGNYR
-417 EKVYPLLGF
+417 ISIESEQGVG
-426 SDMDFIDDY
+426 
-435 ENKSYV
+435 
-441 RKYVS
+441 
-446 DASDF
+446 
-451 SHVIR
+451 
-456 TFENKKEGSPAFIFN
+456 
-471 VTMQNHGGYTEEY
+471 TMIQL
-484 RNFSNDVEA
+484 R
-493 DCGTDALNQYLSLIR
+493 LSLEA
-508 LTDESLRELI
+508 LMNS
-518 QYFSEVDE
+518 
-526 KTLIVFFGD
+526 K
-535 HQPSDTV
+535 
-542 VRPIQLANGID
+542 GI
-553 PSNLTEAEQAARYQ
+553 
-567 VPYLIWAN
+567 
-575 FGIAE
+575 
-580 EKNLDM
+580 
-586 SVNYLG
+586 
-592 ANVLKLAGVPTGAY
+592 
-606 QNFLLELQKSY
+606 
-617 PILSASL
+617 
-624 MESADVKE
+624 
-632 EEQKE
+632 
-637 RLLMYQK
+637 
-644 LQYYNIFDAG
+644 
-654 EP
+654 

>member
-106 NKAKNLLFN
+106 NKAKNLLF

-273 KANIV
+273 KTNIV

-385 SQINPHSLAEYLGSL
+385 SQINPHFLFNALESIRMHSIIKQEYETADMVSKLAVMTRQNVDWGEELVEIRREMEFVEAYLGLQKYRFGDRLSYQLDVAEDCRELRLPKLTVVTFVENACVHGIESKTTPGWIFVRISRDEEELCIEVEDTGDGMDEQTVEILNEKLQNPSIEQLKDKSRVGMLNASL
-400 GYETYAQHP
+400 RIKMLT
-409 YYASGWDR
+409 SGNYR
-417 EKVYPLLGF
+417 ISIESEQGVG
-426 SDMDFIDDY
+426 
-435 ENKSYV
+435 
-441 RKYVS
+441 
-446 DASDF
+446 
-451 SHVIR
+451 
-456 TFENKKEGSPAFIFN
+456 
-471 VTMQNHGGYTEEY
+471 TMIQL
-484 RNFSNDVEA
+484 R
-493 DCGTDALNQYLSLIR
+493 LSLEA
-508 LTDESLRELI
+508 LMNST
-518 QYFSEVDE
+518 
-526 KTLIVFFGD
+526 
-535 HQPSDTV
+535 
-542 VRPIQLANGID
+542 GI
-553 PSNLTEAEQAARYQ
+553 
-567 VPYLIWAN
+567 
-575 FGIAE
+575 
-580 EKNLDM
+580 
-586 SVNYLG
+586 
-592 ANVLKLAGVPTGAY
+592 
-606 QNFLLELQKSY
+606 
-617 PILSASL
+617 
-624 MESADVKE
+624 
-632 EEQKE
+632 
-637 RLLMYQK
+637 
-644 LQYYNIFDAG
+644 
-654 EP
+654 

>member
-115 NNIGGDS
+115 NIGGDS

-188 NCYGPGCEKV
+188 NCYGSGCEKV

-273 KANIV
+273 KTNIV

-385 SQINPHSLAEYLGSL
+385 SQINPHFLFNALESIRMHSIIKQEYETADMVSKLAVMTRQNVDWGEELVEIRREMEFVEAYLGLQKYRFGDRLSYQLDVAEDCRELRLPKLTVVTFVENACVHGIERKTTPGWIFVRISRDEEELCIEVEDTGDGMDEQTVKILNEKLQNPSIEQLKDKSRVGMLNASL
-400 GYETYAQHP
+400 RIKMLT
-409 YYASGWDR
+409 SGNYR
-417 EKVYPLLGF
+417 ISIESEQGVG
-426 SDMDFIDDY
+426 
-435 ENKSYV
+435 
-441 RKYVS
+441 
-446 DASDF
+446 
-451 SHVIR
+451 
-456 TFENKKEGSPAFIFN
+456 
-471 VTMQNHGGYTEEY
+471 TMIQL
-484 RNFSNDVEA
+484 R
-493 DCGTDALNQYLSLIR
+493 LSLEA
-508 LTDESLRELI
+508 LMNST
-518 QYFSEVDE
+518 
-526 KTLIVFFGD
+526 
-535 HQPSDTV
+535 
-542 VRPIQLANGID
+542 GI
-553 PSNLTEAEQAARYQ
+553 
-567 VPYLIWAN
+567 
-575 FGIAE
+575 
-580 EKNLDM
+580 
-586 SVNYLG
+586 
-592 ANVLKLAGVPTGAY
+592 
-606 QNFLLELQKSY
+606 
-617 PILSASL
+617 
-624 MESADVKE
+624 
-632 EEQKE
+632 
-637 RLLMYQK
+637 
-644 LQYYNIFDAG
+644 
-654 EP
+654 

>member
-152 QYMVQTGCNTCVYT
+152 QYMVQTGCNPCVYT

-188 NCYGPGCEKV
+188 NCYGSGCEKV

-385 SQINPHSLAEYLGSL
+385 SQINPHFLFNALESIRMHSIIKQEYETADMVSKLAVMTRQNVDWGEELVEIRREMEFVEAYLGLQKYRFGDRLSYQLDVAEDCRELRLPKLTVVTFVENACVHGIESKTTPGWIFVRISRDEEELCIEVEDTGDGMDEQTVEILNEKLQNPSIEQLKDKSRVGMLNASL
-400 GYETYAQHP
+400 RIKMLT
-409 YYASGWDR
+409 SGNYR
-417 EKVYPLLGF
+417 ISIESEQGVG
-426 SDMDFIDDY
+426 
-435 ENKSYV
+435 
-441 RKYVS
+441 
-446 DASDF
+446 
-451 SHVIR
+451 
-456 TFENKKEGSPAFIFN
+456 
-471 VTMQNHGGYTEEY
+471 TMIQL
-484 RNFSNDVEA
+484 R
-493 DCGTDALNQYLSLIR
+493 LSLEA
-508 LTDESLRELI
+508 LMNST
-518 QYFSEVDE
+518 
-526 KTLIVFFGD
+526 
-535 HQPSDTV
+535 
-542 VRPIQLANGID
+542 GI
-553 PSNLTEAEQAARYQ
+553 
-567 VPYLIWAN
+567 
-575 FGIAE
+575 
-580 EKNLDM
+580 
-586 SVNYLG
+586 
-592 ANVLKLAGVPTGAY
+592 
-606 QNFLLELQKSY
+606 
-617 PILSASL
+617 
-624 MESADVKE
+624 
-632 EEQKE
+632 
-637 RLLMYQK
+637 
-644 LQYYNIFDAG
+644 
-654 EP
+654 

>member
-115 NNIGGDS
+115 NIGGDS

-198 VKIELDYSA
+198 VKIELDYGA

-273 KANIV
+273 KTNIV

-385 SQINPHSLAEYLGSL
+385 SQINPHFLFNALESIRMHSIIKQEYETADMVSKLAVMTRQNVDWGEELVEIRREMEFVEAYLGLQKYRFGDRLSYQLDVAEDCRELRLPKLTVVTFVENACVHGIESKTTPGWIFVRISRDEEELCIEVEDTGDGMDEQTVKILNEKLQNPSIEQLKDKSRVGMLNASL
-400 GYETYAQHP
+400 RIKMLT
-409 YYASGWDR
+409 SGNYR
-417 EKVYPLLGF
+417 ISIESEQGVG
-426 SDMDFIDDY
+426 
-435 ENKSYV
+435 
-441 RKYVS
+441 
-446 DASDF
+446 
-451 SHVIR
+451 
-456 TFENKKEGSPAFIFN
+456 
-471 VTMQNHGGYTEEY
+471 TMIQL
-484 RNFSNDVEA
+484 R
-493 DCGTDALNQYLSLIR
+493 LSLEA
-508 LTDESLRELI
+508 LMNST
-518 QYFSEVDE
+518 
-526 KTLIVFFGD
+526 
-535 HQPSDTV
+535 
-542 VRPIQLANGID
+542 GI
-553 PSNLTEAEQAARYQ
+553 
-567 VPYLIWAN
+567 
-575 FGIAE
+575 
-580 EKNLDM
+580 
-586 SVNYLG
+586 
-592 ANVLKLAGVPTGAY
+592 
-606 QNFLLELQKSY
+606 
-617 PILSASL
+617 
-624 MESADVKE
+624 
-632 EEQKE
+632 
-637 RLLMYQK
+637 
-644 LQYYNIFDAG
+644 
-654 EP
+654 

>member
-73 SAASVVKAVDTN
+73 SAESVVKAVDTN

-188 NCYGPGCEKV
+188 NCYGSGCEKV

-385 SQINPHSLAEYLGSL
+385 SQINPHFLFNALESIRMHSIIKQEYETADMVSKLAVMTRQNVDWGEELVEIRREMEFVEAYLGLQKYRFGDRLSYQLDVAEDCRELRLPKLTVVTFVENACVHGIERKTTPGWIFVRISRDEEELCIEVEDTGDGMDEQTVKILNEKLQNPSIEQLKDKSRVGMLNASL
-400 GYETYAQHP
+400 RIKMLT
-409 YYASGWDR
+409 SGNYR
-417 EKVYPLLGF
+417 ISIESEQGVG
-426 SDMDFIDDY
+426 
-435 ENKSYV
+435 
-441 RKYVS
+441 
-446 DASDF
+446 
-451 SHVIR
+451 
-456 TFENKKEGSPAFIFN
+456 
-471 VTMQNHGGYTEEY
+471 TMIQL
-484 RNFSNDVEA
+484 R
-493 DCGTDALNQYLSLIR
+493 LSLEA
-508 LTDESLRELI
+508 LMNST
-518 QYFSEVDE
+518 
-526 KTLIVFFGD
+526 
-535 HQPSDTV
+535 
-542 VRPIQLANGID
+542 GI
-553 PSNLTEAEQAARYQ
+553 
-567 VPYLIWAN
+567 
-575 FGIAE
+575 
-580 EKNLDM
+580 
-586 SVNYLG
+586 
-592 ANVLKLAGVPTGAY
+592 
-606 QNFLLELQKSY
+606 
-617 PILSASL
+617 
-624 MESADVKE
+624 
-632 EEQKE
+632 
-637 RLLMYQK
+637 
-644 LQYYNIFDAG
+644 
-654 EP
+654 

>member
-45 LHTEEVKQQH
+45 VHTEEVKQQH

-188 NCYGPGCEKV
+188 NCYGSGCEKV

-385 SQINPHSLAEYLGSL
+385 SQINPHFLFNALESIRMHSIIKQEYETGDMVSKLAVMTRQNVDWGEELVEIRREMEFVEAYLGLQKYRFGDRLSYQLDVAEDCRELRLPKLTVVTFVENACVHGIESKTTPGWIFVRISRDEEELCIEVEDTGDGMDEQTVKILNEKLQNPSIEQLKDKSRVGMLNASL
-400 GYETYAQHP
+400 RIKMLT
-409 YYASGWDR
+409 SGNYR
-417 EKVYPLLGF
+417 ISIESEQGVG
-426 SDMDFIDDY
+426 
-435 ENKSYV
+435 
-441 RKYVS
+441 
-446 DASDF
+446 
-451 SHVIR
+451 
-456 TFENKKEGSPAFIFN
+456 
-471 VTMQNHGGYTEEY
+471 TMIQL
-484 RNFSNDVEA
+484 R
-493 DCGTDALNQYLSLIR
+493 LSLEA
-508 LTDESLRELI
+508 LMNST
-518 QYFSEVDE
+518 
-526 KTLIVFFGD
+526 
-535 HQPSDTV
+535 
-542 VRPIQLANGID
+542 GI
-553 PSNLTEAEQAARYQ
+553 
-567 VPYLIWAN
+567 
-575 FGIAE
+575 
-580 EKNLDM
+580 
-586 SVNYLG
+586 
-592 ANVLKLAGVPTGAY
+592 
-606 QNFLLELQKSY
+606 
-617 PILSASL
+617 
-624 MESADVKE
+624 
-632 EEQKE
+632 
-637 RLLMYQK
+637 
-644 LQYYNIFDAG
+644 
-654 EP
+654 

>member
-1 MRKWLVKLERWMNNY
+1 MGDTEMREWLVKLERWMNNY
-16 KLNKKLLFLYVV
+16 KLKKKLLFLYVV

-67 FSNSIE
+67 LSNSIE
-73 SAASVVKAVDTN
+73 SAASVAKAADTN
-85 EYIDNFLNEKYESS
+85 EYIDDFLNEQYESP
-99 LSYFVAC
+99 LSYFVAYYE
-106 NKAKNLLFN
+106 AKNLLFN

-122 SRMTIYADNETIT
+122 SQLTIYADNETLT
-135 NGGKFSR
+135 NGGEFSR

-175 VGAKRKILFLRRM
+175 VEAKRKILFLRRM
-188 NCYGPGCEKV
+188 NYYGAGCEKV

-228 ILYSNDGKSSSTGMD
+228 ILFSNDGKSSSTGVD
-243 FLPFIYEDQVGYEK
+243 FLPFVYEDQVGYEK

-273 KANIV
+273 KTNIV

-327 RLVSIACVRG
+327 CLVPIAYVRG

-361 VYKDRLKKQEMDI
+361 VYKERLKEQEMDI
-374 ARQHAELLALH
+374 AKQHAELLALH
-385 SQINPHSLAEYLGSL
+385 SQINPHFLFNALESIRMHSIIKQEYETADMVSKLAVMTRQNVDWGEDLVEIRREMEFVEAYLGLQKYRFGDRLSYQLDVAEDCRELRLPKLTVVTFVENACVHGIESKTTPGWIFVRISRDEEELCIEVEDTGDGMDEQTVETLNEKLQNPSIEQLKDKSRVGMLNASL
-400 GYETYAQHP
+400 RIKMLT
-409 YYASGWDR
+409 SGNYR
-417 EKVYPLLGF
+417 ISIESEQGVG
-426 SDMDFIDDY
+426 
-435 ENKSYV
+435 
-441 RKYVS
+441 
-446 DASDF
+446 
-451 SHVIR
+451 
-456 TFENKKEGSPAFIFN
+456 
-471 VTMQNHGGYTEEY
+471 TMIQL
-484 RNFSNDVEA
+484 R
-493 DCGTDALNQYLSLIR
+493 LSLEA
-508 LTDESLRELI
+508 LMNST
-518 QYFSEVDE
+518 
-526 KTLIVFFGD
+526 
-535 HQPSDTV
+535 
-542 VRPIQLANGID
+542 GI
-553 PSNLTEAEQAARYQ
+553 
-567 VPYLIWAN
+567 
-575 FGIAE
+575 
-580 EKNLDM
+580 
-586 SVNYLG
+586 
-592 ANVLKLAGVPTGAY
+592 
-606 QNFLLELQKSY
+606 
-617 PILSASL
+617 
-624 MESADVKE
+624 
-632 EEQKE
+632 
-637 RLLMYQK
+637 
-644 LQYYNIFDAG
+644 
-654 EP
+654 

>member
-73 SAASVVKAVDTN
+73 SAASVVKAVDAN

-106 NKAKNLLFN
+106 NKAKNLLF

-188 NCYGPGCEKV
+188 NCYGSGCEKV
-198 VKIELDYSA
+198 VKIELDYGA

-273 KANIV
+273 KTNIV

-385 SQINPHSLAEYLGSL
+385 SQINPHFLFNALESIRMHSIIKQEYETADMVSKLAVMTRQNVDWGEELVEIRREMEFVEAYLGLQKYRFGDRLSYQLDVAEDCRELRLPKLTVVTFVENACVHGIESKTTPGWIFVRISRDEEELCIEVEDTGDGMDEQTVKILNEKLQNPSIEQLKDKSRVGMLNASL
-400 GYETYAQHP
+400 RIKMLT
-409 YYASGWDR
+409 SGNYR
-417 EKVYPLLGF
+417 ISIESEQGVG
-426 SDMDFIDDY
+426 
-435 ENKSYV
+435 
-441 RKYVS
+441 
-446 DASDF
+446 
-451 SHVIR
+451 
-456 TFENKKEGSPAFIFN
+456 
-471 VTMQNHGGYTEEY
+471 TMIQL
-484 RNFSNDVEA
+484 R
-493 DCGTDALNQYLSLIR
+493 LSLEA
-508 LTDESLRELI
+508 LMNST
-518 QYFSEVDE
+518 
-526 KTLIVFFGD
+526 
-535 HQPSDTV
+535 
-542 VRPIQLANGID
+542 GI
-553 PSNLTEAEQAARYQ
+553 
-567 VPYLIWAN
+567 
-575 FGIAE
+575 
-580 EKNLDM
+580 
-586 SVNYLG
+586 
-592 ANVLKLAGVPTGAY
+592 
-606 QNFLLELQKSY
+606 
-617 PILSASL
+617 
-624 MESADVKE
+624 
-632 EEQKE
+632 
-637 RLLMYQK
+637 
-644 LQYYNIFDAG
+644 
-654 EP
+654 

>member
-73 SAASVVKAVDTN
+73 SAASVVKAVDAN

-188 NCYGPGCEKV
+188 NCYGSGCEKV

-385 SQINPHSLAEYLGSL
+385 SQINPHFLFNALESIRMHSIIKQEYETADMVSKLAVMTRQNVDWGEELVEIRREMEFVEAYLGLQKYRFGDRLSYQLDVAEDCRELRLPKLTVVTFVENACVHGIERKTTPGWIFVRISRDEEELCIEVEDTGDGMDEQTVKILNEKLQNPSIEQLKDKSRVGMLNASL
-400 GYETYAQHP
+400 RIKMLT
-409 YYASGWDR
+409 SGNYR
-417 EKVYPLLGF
+417 ISIESEQGVG
-426 SDMDFIDDY
+426 
-435 ENKSYV
+435 
-441 RKYVS
+441 
-446 DASDF
+446 
-451 SHVIR
+451 
-456 TFENKKEGSPAFIFN
+456 
-471 VTMQNHGGYTEEY
+471 TMIQL
-484 RNFSNDVEA
+484 R
-493 DCGTDALNQYLSLIR
+493 LSLEA
-508 LTDESLRELI
+508 LMNST
-518 QYFSEVDE
+518 
-526 KTLIVFFGD
+526 
-535 HQPSDTV
+535 
-542 VRPIQLANGID
+542 GI
-553 PSNLTEAEQAARYQ
+553 
-567 VPYLIWAN
+567 
-575 FGIAE
+575 
-580 EKNLDM
+580 
-586 SVNYLG
+586 
-592 ANVLKLAGVPTGAY
+592 
-606 QNFLLELQKSY
+606 
-617 PILSASL
+617 
-624 MESADVKE
+624 
-632 EEQKE
+632 
-637 RLLMYQK
+637 
-644 LQYYNIFDAG
+644 
-654 EP
+654 